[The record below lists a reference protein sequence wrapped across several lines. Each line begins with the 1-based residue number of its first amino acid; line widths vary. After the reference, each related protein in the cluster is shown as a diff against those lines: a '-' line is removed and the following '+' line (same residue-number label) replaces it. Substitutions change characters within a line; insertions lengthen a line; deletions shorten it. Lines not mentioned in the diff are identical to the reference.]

1 MERPIKIFVEGI
13 ADIRFIENYVDFL
26 YGIKLSKNDAIETKG
41 WNNLITQKGTG
52 QAYINQMNINSDN
65 GGINLVI
72 FDADTDAE
80 TRRSDILKW
89 KKENSLD
96 FELFLFP
103 NDKDTGALED
113 LLEQIINPKNSSI
126 FGCLSDYEMCLGG
139 SKIEGRT
146 EPLTTPAKKTKI
158 YGYLEALLGKARK
171 EKDLIKEANRNY
183 LNEDHWNLSSEAL
196 NPLKD
201 FLDKY
206 FKDK

>member
-26 YGIKLSKNDAIETKG
+26 YGIKLSKNDVIGTKG
-41 WNNLITQKGTG
+41 WNNLINQENSG
-52 QAYINQMNINSDN
+52 QAYIIQMNINSDN

-72 FDADTDAE
+72 FDADTDTE

-89 KKENSLD
+89 KKDNSLD

-113 LLEQIINPKNSSI
+113 LLEQIINSKNSSI
-126 FGCLSDYEMCLGG
+126 FDCWNDYEVCLVG
-139 SKIEGRT
+139 SKIEGRI

-158 YGYLEALLGKARK
+158 YGYLEALLGKTRK

-183 LNEDHWNLSSEAL
+183 LNADHWNLSSDAL

-206 FKDK
+206 LKDK

>member
-1 MERPIKIFVEGI
+1 M
-13 ADIRFIENYVDFL
+13 D
-26 YGIKLSKNDAIETKG
+26 
-41 WNNLITQKGTG
+41 NLITQKGAG

-72 FDADTDAE
+72 FDADTDTE
-80 TRRSDILKW
+80 TRRSEILKW
-89 KKENSLD
+89 KQDNSLD

-113 LLEQIINPKNSSI
+113 LLEQIINSKNSSI
-126 FGCLSDYEMCLGG
+126 FACWNDYEVCLRG

-158 YGYLEALLGKARK
+158 YGYLEALLGKTRK
-171 EKDLIKEANRNY
+171 EKDQIKEANRNY
-183 LNEDHWNLSSEAL
+183 LNADHWNLSSDAL

-206 FKDK
+206 LKR

>member
-1 MERPIKIFVEGI
+1 MEKPIKIFVEGI

-26 YGIKLSKNDAIETKG
+26 YGIKLSKNDVIETKG

-65 GGINLVI
+65 GGVNLVI
-72 FDADTDAE
+72 FDADTDTE
-80 TRRSDILKW
+80 TRRSEILKW
-89 KKENSLD
+89 KQDNSLD

-113 LLEQIINPKNSSI
+113 LLEQIINSKNSSI
-126 FGCLSDYEMCLGG
+126 FDCWNDYEVCLGG

-158 YGYLEALLGKARK
+158 YGYLEALLGKTRK
-171 EKDLIKEANRNY
+171 EKDQIKEANRNY
-183 LNEDHWNLSSEAL
+183 LNADHWNLSLEAL

-201 FLDKY
+201 FLDIY